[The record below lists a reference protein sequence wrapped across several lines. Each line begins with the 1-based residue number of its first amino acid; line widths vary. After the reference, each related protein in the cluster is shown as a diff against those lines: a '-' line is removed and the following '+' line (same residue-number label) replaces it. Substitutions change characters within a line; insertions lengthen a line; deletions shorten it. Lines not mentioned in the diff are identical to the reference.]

1 MAEFIAREKINEIAF
16 TDAVLVKGEVK
27 TERIA
32 LLREI
37 DEIPA
42 ADVREVV
49 LCKDCKFSEAGA
61 GGVWCKL
68 RDDRYVKADYFC
80 ADGERKTIPGDDLKD
95 LVGELL
101 SLNAENLAQRCIDN
115 SDVEWCLGE
124 LMDMLTAD
132 MEAVTR
138 CKDCKHYDRDQ
149 CYHPRHERHQ
159 QAIPQFPADYCSYG
173 EKKHE

>member
-1 MAEFIAREKINEIAF
+1 MAE
-16 TDAVLVKGEVK
+16 
-27 TERIA
+27 
-32 LLREI
+32 
-37 DEIPA
+37 
-42 ADVREVV
+42 
-49 LCKDCKFSEAGA
+49 
-61 GGVWCKL
+61 
-68 RDDRYVKADYFC
+68 
-80 ADGERKTIPGDDLKD
+80 LKD

-124 LMDMLTAD
+124 LMDMITAD

-159 QAIPQFPADYCSYG
+159 QAIPQFPDDYCSYG